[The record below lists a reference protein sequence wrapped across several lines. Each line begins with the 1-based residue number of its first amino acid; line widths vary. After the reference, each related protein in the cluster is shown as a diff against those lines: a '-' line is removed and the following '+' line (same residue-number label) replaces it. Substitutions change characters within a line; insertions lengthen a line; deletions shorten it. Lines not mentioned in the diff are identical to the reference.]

1 MCMLKIGLDLRL
13 RNTDLTLTFPFTFSL
28 FSSHASL
35 VWLLSCLFGVHFV
48 VNLLAGEEEER
59 LP

>member
-1 MCMLKIGLDLRL
+1 MRMLKIGLDLRL
-13 RNTDLTLTFPFTFSL
+13 RNTDLTLTFTIHVLVVQFSCI
-28 FSSHASL
+28 SC
-35 VWLLSCLFGVHFV
+35 LSTLCLFGVHFV